1 MRNERSSSARMGWE
15 LHAIATFALHRS
27 TDATLADIQL
37 SGRELADKL
46 NMPDKTRSAASWVDR
61 AGTFGLRHSRF
72 IARSDRAELVAVA
85 DPAFGS
91 DRPVPDELRDLA
103 RYTDHREMLARGD
116 LDGVIVASPSEM
128 HVSHALDCLDAG
140 VAVLIEKPVAVDREQ
155 ARPLLD
161 RLVDDPEARVL
172 VGHHRRHHPAVAAA
186 RSLIE
191 EGRLGEIRTVAA
203 IWATHKS
210 DPYFE
215 VEWRRRRP
223 GGGML
228 LINLIHEVDML
239 RHLVGEIVSVKAIA
253 SNKARARGRG
263 HRGTRPAV
271 RERGHRHT
279 GRFRQRGI
287 AVGLGPGHRGR
298 PHLPLPRRA
307 ALPSDRGFAG
317 RSLRAGHGGV
327 HAAGACAGRKL
338 GYQFCPGHSRSWP
351 VFVE

>member
-223 GGGML
+223 GGRDAPDQPDPRGGHAPPL
-228 LINLIHEVDML
+228 GRRDRL
-239 RHLVGEIVSVKAIA
+239 GEGDRLEQGARSRSRTPRDSSCGSRTGPSAHWSVPT
-253 SNKARARGRG
+253 ARYRRGV
-263 HRGTRPAV
+263 GTRP
-271 RERGHRHT
+271 
-279 GRFRQRGI
+279 
-287 AVGLGPGHRGR
+287 
-298 PHLPLPRRA
+298 PRTTP
-307 ALPSDRGFAG
+307 PSPTTQGSPAF
-317 RSLRAGHGGV
+317 
-327 HAAGACAGRKL
+327 
-338 GYQFCPGHSRSWP
+338 
-351 VFVE
+351 